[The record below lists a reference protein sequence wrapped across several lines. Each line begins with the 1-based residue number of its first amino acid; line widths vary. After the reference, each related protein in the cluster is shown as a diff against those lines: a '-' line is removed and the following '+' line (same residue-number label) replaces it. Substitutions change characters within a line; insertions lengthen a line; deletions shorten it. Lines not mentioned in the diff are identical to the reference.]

1 MIGASVAADPR
12 DQQGLPLM
20 TSYSA
25 VELGENAQAWSV
37 TQGPD
42 GTLFIGSM
50 KLATFDGE
58 RWRAFSAG
66 SGYAIRGLDFSADGT
81 RLWTAAFNEIGWFG
95 RLADDSWA
103 FHSLAG
109 FLPDGLRNFGD
120 CWYVLATNDGAIF
133 VTKDHVFHWNGRA
146 MRSWSFP
153 NRTRLSAF
161 RFEGDIYIGGHSL
174 GLYRYDGRDF
184 GQVIPKSQIGDDCV
198 LSIGRSGSERRLA
211 TTSGLATW
219 DGRSVRPFAA
229 EASAFIRG
237 NLVSCWFPLPGG
249 RLAVGTIGGGIG
261 IIGWDGRIERILS
274 KANTGIPTN
283 VIFSMATDRDGGLW
297 VTSDGYLFRC
307 DPGGNSVFFDHAT
320 SPSDDVFGSVAS
332 VGGRTYAAT
341 HSAIYEVKTDPPEI
355 PAMPLRHAPFV
366 NLWCLV
372 PFDGAMMVGSDFGVD
387 LVRNGE
393 IRSLIHAK
401 LGVSSIRASRE
412 AGHVFI
418 GTANRAVFDL
428 KLSGA
433 ETRGIA
439 SEIRDIPTSLA
450 QDSRGRLWIGTVAAG
465 LWIIPNPGAT
475 APAVESASLLFPEIP
490 EKGYGDTRVTKDGSL
505 LLFLDSKAWI
515 LPASRV
521 TPQPIAHWPNRSIQS
536 IVEDCVSLPDSK
548 GTVWVVHPPVEGNP
562 ACVASI
568 SLEGGGAVWRP
579 HSIDGLW
586 KVGAPAS
593 ISAQPTEQGDRL
605 YITGSNG
612 ILRADARPSD
622 DPIPPPMPLVRIYAQ
637 VGDRGS
643 MEPVDGPLPF
653 NTRKLLLQV
662 AVPDFARRPAVRPE
676 VLIEGIDTAW
686 TSFDANSE
694 RELTGL
700 RDGSYAARVRVLA
713 DTGLT
718 SPEVV
723 VPFVIRPPWWRTA
736 PFGGLLVLVV
746 AAGTYASHLFRV
758 RNLRRRAAEL
768 EEIVKRRTEQ
778 ANQANAAKSDFIAR
792 VSHNIRNPLNGIVG
806 LTLALNDTALGERQ
820 REMLEALDACAR
832 QLTSLIDDV
841 LDFSRI
847 EAGKVD
853 LKPTSCSPHALLDSI
868 ATSLAARAAASD
880 SMIEIQVDPALPP
893 FVMVDAHRLEEI
905 LLNYMTNAIRYAPG
919 RIVLRAEV
927 SRQSPN
933 VIECSVQDRGSG
945 FTDLEKESLFT
956 NYTRLADTAALNT
969 PGTGL
974 GLALCRRLADLMG
987 GGVGVEGSK
996 GEGARFF
1003 VRLPLIPAEPPQPD
1017 IRSIFSIARALI
1029 VEDADYNAWAFSAI
1043 LSHLG
1048 IRAWDRARD
1057 GREAIASFNDRHYDL
1072 ILLDRH
1078 LPDIDGILV
1087 AQKMRQIEEGR
1098 GHTLIVC
1105 VSAYSTTEDRDRCLA
1120 AGMDYFAG
1128 KPLTPEKLSQIL
1140 REAGV
1145 GFRPTSPLDLPGA
1158 PHRPVSV
1165 NMTMLEYLAKGSG
1178 GPLSRQIERY
1188 LAALQAAIG
1197 EFEAAVHSADL
1208 PGAEAK
1214 AHSILGMARYVDA
1227 NELAELAN
1235 GATEAARAGT
1245 LADFPGLVQR
1255 IRGAAG
1261 RIAEELNRAGRTT
1274 S

>member
-1 MIGASVAADPR
+1 
-12 DQQGLPLM
+12 M

-42 GTLFIGSM
+42 GTLFIGAM

-58 RWRAFSAG
+58 RWRTFSAG
-66 SGYAIRGLDFSADGT
+66 NGYAIRGLDFSADGT
-81 RLWTAAFNEIGWFG
+81 RLWTAAFNEIGWFD
-95 RLADDSWA
+95 RLADDSWT
-103 FHSLAG
+103 FHSLVR
-109 FLPDGLRNFGD
+109 FLPDELRSFGD
-120 CWYVLATNDGAIF
+120 CWYVLATDDGALF

-153 NRTRLSAF
+153 NRTRLSAI

-174 GLYRYDGRDF
+174 GLYHYDGRDF

-198 LSIGRSGSERRLA
+198 ISIGRSGSERRLV

-219 DGRSVRPFAA
+219 DGRNVRPFAA
-229 EASAFIRG
+229 EASAFVRG
-237 NLVSCWFPLPGG
+237 SLVSCWLPLPGG
-249 RLAVGTIGGGIG
+249 RFAVGTIGSGIG
-261 IIGWDGRIERILS
+261 IIGWDGRIERIIS

-297 VTSDGYLFRC
+297 VTSDGYLFRW

-332 VGGRTYAAT
+332 VGGRTYATT
-341 HSAIYEVKTDPPEI
+341 HSAIYEVKADPPKI
-355 PAMPLRHAPFV
+355 LAMPLRHAPFV

-372 PFDGAMMVGSDFGVD
+372 PFDDAIMVGSDFGVD

-393 IRSLIHAK
+393 IRNLIHAK
-401 LGVSSIRASRE
+401 LGVSSIRASHE

-418 GTANRAVFDL
+418 GTANRDVFDL
-428 KLSGA
+428 DLSSA
-433 ETRGIA
+433 KTRGIA
-439 SEIRDIPTSLA
+439 SDIRDIPTSLA

-475 APAVESASLLFPEIP
+475 APAVESASLVFPEIP
-490 EKGYGDTRVTKDGSL
+490 EKGYGDARVTKDGSL
-505 LLFLDSKAWI
+505 LLFLDSKAWL
-515 LPASRV
+515 LPAARV
-521 TPQPIAHWPNRSIQS
+521 TLQPIAHWPNRSIQS

-548 GTVWVVHPPVEGNP
+548 GTVWVVHPPAEGNP

-568 SLEGGGAVWRP
+568 SLEGERAVWRP

-612 ILRADARPSD
+612 ILRADARAD
-622 DPIPPPMPLVRIYAQ
+622 DPAIPPPLPLVRVYARI
-637 VGDRGS
+637 GDRGS
-643 MEPVDGPLPF
+643 MQPVDGPLPYS
-653 NTRKLLLQV
+653 TRKLLLQV
-662 AVPDFARRPAVRPE
+662 AVPDFARRPAVRPQ
-676 VLIEGIDTAW
+676 VLIEGIDMSW

-700 RDGSYAARVRVLA
+700 RDGSYTARVRVLA

-723 VPFVIRPPWWRTA
+723 VPFTIRPPWWRTA
-736 PFGGLLVLVV
+736 PFGALLVIVV
-746 AAGTYASHLFRV
+746 AAGTYGSHLFRV
-758 RNLRRRAAEL
+758 RNLRRKAAEL

-778 ANQANAAKSDFIAR
+778 ADRANAAKSDFIAR
-792 VSHNIRNPLNGIVG
+792 VSHNIRNPLNGIIG
-806 LTLALNDTALGERQ
+806 LTLALNDTQLEERQ
-820 REMLEALDACAR
+820 RELLEALDACAR

-847 EAGKVD
+847 EAGKVE
-853 LKPTSCSPHALLDSI
+853 LKPTSCSPHGILESI

-880 SMIEIQVDPALPP
+880 SMIEVKIDPALPP
-893 FVMVDAHRLEEI
+893 FLMVDAHRLEEI

-933 VIECSVQDRGSG
+933 ILECSVRDEGPG
-945 FTDLEKESLFT
+945 FTEQEKEVLFT
-956 NYTRLADTAALNT
+956 NFTRLADTAAMNT
-969 PGTGL
+969 SGTGL

-987 GGVGVEGSK
+987 GSVGVEGSK
-996 GEGARFF
+996 GAGARFF
-1003 VRLPLIPAEPPQPD
+1003 VRLPLIPAEPPQND

-1029 VEDADYNAWAFSAI
+1029 VEDADYNAWAFTAI

-1048 IRAWDRARD
+1048 IHAWDRARD
-1057 GREAIASFNDRHYDL
+1057 GREALALFRDRHFDL
-1072 ILLDRH
+1072 VLLDRH
-1078 LPDIDGILV
+1078 LPDTDGIMV
-1087 AQKMRQIEEGR
+1087 AQRMREIEEGR
-1098 GHTLIVC
+1098 AHTLIVC

-1145 GFRPTSPLDLPGA
+1145 GFRPTSPLDLPLA
-1158 PHRPVSV
+1158 PRRSASL
-1165 NMTMLEYLAKGSG
+1165 NTSMLEYLAKGSG
-1178 GPLSRQIERY
+1178 APLSRQIERY
-1188 LAALQAAIG
+1188 VSALQGALAELESIVM
-1197 EFEAAVHSADL
+1197 AADL
-1208 PGAEAK
+1208 AGTESK
-1214 AHSILGMARYVDA
+1214 AHSVLGMARYVDA
-1227 NELAELAN
+1227 HELAGLAN
-1235 GATEAARAGT
+1235 AISEAAREGN
-1245 LADFPGLVQR
+1245 LPELPRLLSKIR
-1255 IRGAAG
+1255 IAAG
-1261 RIAEELNRAGRTT
+1261 QIVDELNRDGRTT
-1274 S
+1274 